1 MTSIVE
7 ASVLGGFDAA
17 AAAGLGEAAGVESR
31 SNSVPPD
38 RILYADTVRIRL
50 STSGNDGERVGA
62 LIQNL
67 AGERK
72 SP

>member
-7 ASVLGGFDAA
+7 ASVLGGFDA

-50 STSGNDGERVGA
+50 STSGKDGDVDSEFSRQA
-62 LIQNL
+62 
-67 AGERK
+67 
-72 SP
+72 

>member
-7 ASVLGGFDAA
+7 TSVLGGFDA

-38 RILYADTVRIRL
+38 RNLYADTVRIRL
-50 STSGNDGERVGA
+50 STSGKNGERVGT
-62 LIQNL
+62 LVQN
-67 AGERK
+67 
-72 SP
+72 